1 MLILFGFVLTAT
13 IVRGVFIIDE
23 DNYLVSVVGL
33 RHGQLTVPGTE
44 GLTPSNELVYFD
56 PEARQRVIQSTP
68 VVSLVPPLYAFVAFP
83 FSYAG
88 WGGLVFLNILSFL
101 VSIYLIFVYVQGLSQ
116 QRLTP
121 WVAAILFALGG
132 YCIEYAQGMWP
143 QMLSVVLC
151 TGTLFLCLRARQHS
165 AVSNALFGGMLI
177 GLATGIR
184 EQNIFFAG
192 CVALGLLVFG
202 EKKFR
207 IVAAYAA
214 GLIVLLAVIAT
225 LNYYRLGIWHPFPK
239 VGTYSQEVAATTQGV
254 SVLEPLRVFWAKV
267 VDYASYG
274 PNTAHIRTGY
284 YQWDESSGTTLMN
297 GIIKKSWIQS
307 SPWIGLTLIGLVV
320 VWFRR
325 KTDTNAQSRE
335 IKVLG
340 LIVIPTLLMF
350 SAAGFDRTDGLSF
363 NQRYFLELLPL
374 CAIAAA
380 LYLDRIQFNILQV
393 GVGFVVGLLAVVGV
407 LLLPSTTARHVG
419 ERFVPL
425 LIALALIGVWFLVNN
440 PRATTLILG
449 VCVGWAFLFHIE
461 SDLVGSRF
469 RRHINAEKL
478 QFLEKVIP
486 DHSALFTYW
495 GNKDAAGPLQLTRD
509 VVILDTWADDG
520 KDAVVLDK
528 ELEARD
534 RTICVLEN
542 DMPDGLIHALA
553 SDGSLREFSD
563 TNLKIIEILGREK
576 PALGE

>member
-267 VDYASYG
+267 ADYASYG

-407 LLLPSTTARHVG
+407 LLLPSATARHVG

>member
-407 LLLPSTTARHVG
+407 LLLPSATARHVG

>member
-239 VGTYSQEVAATTQGV
+239 VGTYSQEVAASTQGV

>member
-165 AVSNALFGGMLI
+165 AVSNALLGGMLI

-239 VGTYSQEVAATTQGV
+239 VGTYSHEVAATTQGV

-267 VDYASYG
+267 ADYASYG

-407 LLLPSTTARHVG
+407 LLLPSATARHVG